1 MIQKSAIT
9 AVSQTR
15 KRPASLSFIT
25 ISWSFVAA
33 IGLTFFFIQ
42 LALWRSQKSNLAP
55 LLAATMTF
63 AACCK
68 LVALG

>member
-42 LALWRSQKSNLAP
+42 LALWRSQKSNLA
-55 LLAATMTF
+55 ATMTF
-63 AACCK
+63 AACYR
-68 LVALG
+68 LVALV